1 MGRLTPEVIEAASQY
16 LNPVG
21 QYELSLRDLK
31 IPVIENLGATLNQ
44 FDTIDFTNNDLRK
57 LDGFPFLPKL
67 KTLYL
72 ANNHIA
78 RIAENLQEYIANLD
92 TLMLNNNMLQE
103 LSDIDPLATLPKL
116 THVSFARN
124 PIAMK
129 KDYRLYVIHALPN
142 LRTLDYNRITQKERE
157 ASRKLYKS
165 KSGDKAKKKQKGA
178 NTFIPGA
185 ELAKQQQQAPRMTKK
200 DADAIKKAILEA
212 KSIEEVERL
221 KAMLQA
227 GQMPHSME
235 QKQHQ
240 NGHKPNTE
248 GMEQEQYSVTPNEA
262 LQFLFRA
269 RRSFLHPGKT
279 KCEEQKREARKAYEE
294 KCSMLGKRFCPK
306 LSAWKDFQ
314 QWEIG
319 GGYESK
325 RNPLPTLAPTPQIP
339 TLRTYHT
346 RLYTPATLRTYRT
359 PMYGSMTIQE
369 NYRTPVYGNKF
380 VTPNPF
386 DD

>member
-1 MGRLTPEVIEAASQY
+1 MGRLTPEVIESAPQY

-31 IPVIENLGATLNQ
+31 IPVVENLGATLNQ

-67 KTLYL
+67 KTLYF

-78 RIAENLQEYIANLD
+78 RIAENLEEYIPNLD
-92 TLMLNNNMLQE
+92 TLMINNNMLQE

-116 THVSFARN
+116 AHVSFARN

-129 KDYRLYVIHALPN
+129 KDYRLYVIHMLPN

-157 ASRKLYKS
+157 AARKLYKT

-178 NTFIPGA
+178 NTFVPGG
-185 ELAKQQQQAPRMTKK
+185 ELAKKQQQQQVPRMTKK

-212 KSIEEVERL
+212 KSIDEVERL

-227 GQMPHSME
+227 GQMPNIME
-235 QKQHQ
+235 QKQHP

-248 GMEQEQYSVTPNEA
+248 AMEQE
-262 LQFLFRA
+262 
-269 RRSFLHPGKT
+269 
-279 KCEEQKREARKAYEE
+279 
-294 KCSMLGKRFCPK
+294 
-306 LSAWKDFQ
+306 
-314 QWEIG
+314 
-319 GGYESK
+319 
-325 RNPLPTLAPTPQIP
+325 
-339 TLRTYHT
+339 
-346 RLYTPATLRTYRT
+346 
-359 PMYGSMTIQE
+359 
-369 NYRTPVYGNKF
+369 
-380 VTPNPF
+380 
-386 DD
+386 

>member
-1 MGRLTPEVIEAASQY
+1 MGRLTPEVIEAAPQY

-78 RIAENLQEYIANLD
+78 RIADNLQEYIANLD

-129 KDYRLYVIHALPN
+129 KDYRLYVIYMLPN

-157 ASRKLYKS
+157 AARKLYKS
-165 KSGDKAKKKQKGA
+165 KSAEKAKKKQKGA
-178 NTFIPGA
+178 NTFVPGG

-240 NGHKPNTE
+240 NGHKPNSE
-248 GMEQEQYSVTPNEA
+248 AMEQEQYSVQSNEA
-262 LQFLFRA
+262 LQFLFRG

-294 KCSMLGKRFCPK
+294 KCSLLGKRFCPK
-306 LSAWKDFQ
+306 LSTWREFQ

-325 RNPLPTLAPTPQIP
+325 RNPLPTQPPTPQMH
-339 TLRTYHT
+339 TMRTHHT
-346 RLYTPATLRTYRT
+346 RLYTPATLRTHKT
-359 PMYGSMTIQE
+359 PMFGPVTMRQPYH
-369 NYRTPVYGNKF
+369 TPPYTNEF
-380 VTPNPF
+380 VTRNPF
-386 DD
+386 ED